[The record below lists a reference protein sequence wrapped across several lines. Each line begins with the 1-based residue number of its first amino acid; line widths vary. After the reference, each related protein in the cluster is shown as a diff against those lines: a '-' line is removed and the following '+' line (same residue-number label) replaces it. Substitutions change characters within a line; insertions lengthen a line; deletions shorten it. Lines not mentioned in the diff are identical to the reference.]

1 MNLDVMA
8 IIQEFAVV
16 PVAIVCL
23 LLGAY
28 LKNHLPEF
36 PNRFIP
42 LVLTAVGLVGVLW
55 FKGWAFTP
63 ENVLSGICSA
73 SLAVYLHQNGKHLFT
88 SHGSPENEDGLDDE
102 HDEAVDGGDD
112 ELD

>member
-8 IIQEFAVV
+8 IIQEYAIV
-16 PVAIVCL
+16 PVALVCL

-28 LKNHLPEF
+28 LKKHLTEF

-73 SLAVYLHQNGKHLFT
+73 ALAVYLHQNGKHLFT
-88 SHGSPENEDGLDDE
+88 SHGQTVENEEGG
-102 HDEAVDGGDD
+102 DEAGGVTVLGDD
-112 ELD
+112 EVD